1 MGGCK
6 NQIWEINW
14 LTNNVPSGQ
23 YSQMN
28 HEWGNTTENC
38 TLQYIILAFIDSWN
52 FKNDSKLGKSICMS
66 IFMRT
71 NKGIHR
77 LGIGCFHLYRKVL
90 CMFCTLSDILVVPG
104 KPFPSRF
111 RRVSKQVSS
120 SKSVNFVLLW
130 SKGLI
135 RDVAY
140 FSWSELPH
148 PLDKRNWTHLTV
160 NIIFA
165 IGLLTSHNSW
175 FDRYNWTFVVHS
187 ETYRG
192 RNQFWVLL
200 CE

>member
-28 HEWGNTTENC
+28 HELGKICTTGTC
-38 TLQYIILAFIDSWN
+38 TLQYMILTSIDSWY
-52 FKNDSKLGKSICMS
+52 FKNDSKIWKSIC
-66 IFMRT
+66 RT
-71 NKGIHR
+71 FFIKKVEDM
-77 LGIGCFHLYRKVL
+77 GCFHLYRKVL
-90 CMFCTLSDILVVPG
+90 CVFCTLSDILEVPG

-111 RRVSKQVSS
+111 CRVSKQVSS